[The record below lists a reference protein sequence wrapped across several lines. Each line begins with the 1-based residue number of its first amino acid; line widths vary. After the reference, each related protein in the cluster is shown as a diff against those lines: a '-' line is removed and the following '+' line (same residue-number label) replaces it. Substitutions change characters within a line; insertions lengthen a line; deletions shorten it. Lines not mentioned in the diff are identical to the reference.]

1 MELLRHTEAVLALP
15 SIAVIERY
23 PFALMAGAS
32 AAVGRGDTARGD
44 TARAEH
50 LCARALEATSEPN
63 DELEGRAAL
72 VRFQAALVTG
82 DRHGLIEHLERAL
95 HHFRRL
101 GSPYRLVH
109 VLNVLA
115 AIRTHGGDS
124 AAATDAAREALV
136 FARQTGNPGLTSG
149 SLAGLA
155 FVLADSEPE
164 RSRELIAESLELNH
178 HLAATVVDELALVL
192 TIVASAMLGER
203 NQVMRLSARAF
214 DCGLTGITP
223 LSSCL
228 ECAAE
233 ALAAGEPAV
242 AAVVHGYLDA
252 WAPHL
257 TERQPHLTF
266 RQRAT
271 AVIDAQLDV
280 KHVIELHAQ
289 GAAMTLNQATAHA
302 LEAIERVMPDATH

>member
-1 MELLRHTEAVLALP
+1 MPSPIHQSTTFRPSARRPDRVANGSPAVDGG
-15 SIAVIERY
+15 V
-23 PFALMAGAS
+23 
-32 AAVGRGDTARGD
+32 
-44 TARAEH
+44 
-50 LCARALEATSEPN
+50 EATSEPN

-101 GSPYRLVH
+101 GSPYRLVY
-109 VLNVLA
+109 VLNVVS
-115 AIRTHGGDS
+115 AIRIHGGDR
-124 AAATDAAREALV
+124 AAGTDAAREALV

-155 FVLADSEPE
+155 YVLADSEPD

-228 ECAAE
+228 ESAAE
-233 ALAAGEPAV
+233 ALAAEEPAG
-242 AAVVHGYLDA
+242 AAVLHGYLDA
-252 WAPHL
+252 HVPHL
-257 TERQPHLTF
+257 ARGEPHPGF
-266 RQRAT
+266 QRAT
-271 AVIDAQLDV
+271 AAIDAQLDAG
-280 KHVIELHAQ
+280 HVIELHAQ
-289 GAAMTLNQATAHA
+289 GAAMTLDQATAHA
-302 LEAIERVMPDATH
+302 LEAIERVLPDAIH